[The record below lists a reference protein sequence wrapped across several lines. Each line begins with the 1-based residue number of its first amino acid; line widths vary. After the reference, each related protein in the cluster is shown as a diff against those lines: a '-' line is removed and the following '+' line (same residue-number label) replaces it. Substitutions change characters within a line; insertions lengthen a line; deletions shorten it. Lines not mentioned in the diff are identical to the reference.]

1 MYSRPIIYK
10 IYSIFVFALSAIY
23 FLANIV
29 STIYYVPENTDIDPS
44 ALTGLKVFSI
54 FVAVVVLFFA
64 YVNFTSMFTFAQM
77 IQYENSNQ
85 TGPFKKLRFVF
96 PAKFYSKFGTII
108 TLITFILSFVYV
120 IALIILDSV
129 IHETFMSIP
138 IFAII
143 ILVVCNVLV
152 YINIYARYKAFGDLL
167 NLLEKSD
174 PDPMAIN
181 NIKENKPGLLR
192 AYCNFL
198 YGFSIVCLVIILV
211 YMLFNIMGLAMQ
223 IGIGSTLLIY
233 LYLLML
239 WAVFFI
245 NMAVT
250 GCFFD
255 NHAKMLEH
263 YMIKYN
269 LLTNSL

>member
-29 STIYYVPENTDIDPS
+29 STIYYVPENIDIDPS

-129 IHETFMSIP
+129 IHLFRFP
-138 IFAII
+138 
-143 ILVVCNVLV
+143 
-152 YINIYARYKAFGDLL
+152 
-167 NLLEKSD
+167 
-174 PDPMAIN
+174 
-181 NIKENKPGLLR
+181 
-192 AYCNFL
+192 
-198 YGFSIVCLVIILV
+198 
-211 YMLFNIMGLAMQ
+211 YMPL
-223 IGIGSTLLIY
+223 
-233 LYLLML
+233 LYLLYVM
-239 WAVFFI
+239 FSFI
-245 NMAVT
+245 LIFTRA
-250 GCFFD
+250 
-255 NHAKMLEH
+255 
-263 YMIKYN
+263 IKH
-269 LLTNSL
+269 LAIC